1 MTNKQPN
8 DKDTSAQREM
18 LLTTAPQNVKTFFP
32 TFDYRHF
39 AYLINAI
46 KNRLKCD
53 RYLVK
58 LQVAMLVR
66 AYSSVKTIDPRI
78 NVYGKPRTLAIHYTQ
93 IYQPLNA
100 LAIRYVK
107 RTQIASPC
115 INTDILLLMFKDFL
129 LFKDSGIMLR
139 ASIC

>member
-1 MTNKQPN
+1 MT
-8 DKDTSAQREM
+8 DTSAQREM

-39 AYLINAI
+39 AYLINAL

-53 RYLVK
+53 GDLVK

-78 NVYGKPRTLAIHYTQ
+78 NVYGKPRTLHTCHTLYTNLSTFEHLS
-93 IYQPLNA
+93 Y
-100 LAIRYVK
+100 
-107 RTQIASPC
+107 T
-115 INTDILLLMFKDFL
+115 
-129 LFKDSGIMLR
+129 
-139 ASIC
+139 IC